1 MPCYHVVRVIELVA
15 FFKLL
20 IHKWVVNACNRH
32 IVEQVSFVFVLARV
46 RCLVVKVLHIHLHAS
61 VRLLEGVVEEERVLR
76 AQILPL
82 GEGSGV
88 PSAVHVV
95 EPGRRCDRAI
105 LANPLGVEV
114 HRLQLEQLVARES
127 ASKHHLY

>member
-1 MPCYHVVRVIELVA
+1 MSLV
-15 FFKLL
+15 L
-20 IHKWVVNACNRH
+20 I
-32 IVEQVSFVFVLARV
+32 LAGV
-46 RCLVVKVLHIHLHAS
+46 GCLVVKVLHIHLHAS
-61 VRLLEGVVEEERVLR
+61 VRLLEGVVEEQGILR
-76 AQILPL
+76 AQILPF

-95 EPGRRCDRAI
+95 KPGWCCDRAI

-114 HRLQLEQLVARES
+114 HRLQLEQFVARES